1 MGLFSIFGS
10 SPEAFIETETGD
22 TENFYSFDSLT
33 VKFYNPNE
41 EVYHQFGGFIRPG
54 GIVGWL
60 PLCQAG
66 ATCTIPTEVQ
76 TYLGFTS
83 EPVCR
88 VPGTCRTQKVYT
100 GKHYTEITVCDVN
113 DDWITYHKCDSY
125 VIVDGVYDGNLGFNL
140 GRLSAGEHTI
150 KVVHFWEKNGEPMPQ
165 ITDIITINVQESCD
179 TIEDCEVGF
188 ICNLNKRCEE
198 LLCTTQDEPVCG
210 VDGET
215 YSNECFAIAN
225 HIEIDYIGECIVPT
239 TTTSTTST
247 STTTT
252 TLPEMVCCAI
262 QPVVAPEYDAEISY
276 TWRTKEY
283 CEELVTGATRHIVND
298 NLCDASTTTTTST
311 TTTSTTL
318 EEEDTTTTTLP
329 DEEDEEDEE
338 ESLSGTEKAVLGV
351 IAAIGALWWAFI

>member
-10 SPEAFIETETGD
+10 SPEAYIETETGD

-33 VKFYNPNE
+33 VKFYNPDE

-76 TYLGFTS
+76 SYLGFTS

-88 VPGTCRTQKVYT
+88 IPGTCKTQKVWT
-100 GKHYTEITVCDVN
+100 GKHYTEITVCEVN

-125 VIVDGVYDGNLGFNL
+125 VIVDGVYVGNIGFNL

-225 HIEIDYIGECIVPT
+225 HIDISHTGECVVTTTTTTIPT
-239 TTTSTTST
+239 TTTTGTTSTTTSTTI
-247 STTTT
+247 
-252 TLPEMVCCAI
+252 PGE
-262 QPVVAPEYDAEISY
+262 
-276 TWRTKEY
+276 
-283 CEELVTGATRHIVND
+283 
-298 NLCDASTTTTTST
+298 
-311 TTTSTTL
+311 
-318 EEEDTTTTTLP
+318 TTTTTLP
-329 DEEDEEDEE
+329 DETTTTTTLETDDTTTTTISDEEEDEE
-338 ESLSGTEKAVLGV
+338 GLSQTEKIILG
-351 IAAIGALWWAFI
+351 AIGIIGAFWWLAI